1 MDVDFVKTSI
11 GSFKTRL
18 KDREADAIA
27 AIKDGYREA
36 DAIAAIKDGSYWT
49 AQIALNECAGFKA
62 VIEELEFQL
71 ELMEVD
77 DD

>member
-18 KDREADAIA
+18 KN
-27 AIKDGYREA
+27 REA

-49 AQIALNECAGFKA
+49 AQIALHECAGF
-62 VIEELEFQL
+62 
-71 ELMEVD
+71 
-77 DD
+77 

>member
-27 AIKDGYREA
+27 AIR
-36 DAIAAIKDGSYWT
+36 DGSYWV
-49 AQIALNECAGFKA
+49 AEIALSDCAGLKA

-71 ELMEVD
+71 EVMEVD
-77 DD
+77 DA